1 MFAVLKDVEIVTM
14 SRFPVSVVQSRVST
28 PNYYLFRDF
37 CLALEKSPLFDLQ
50 TFGLLQDVQVK
61 KRDNLFVFGG
71 EQLFDFKLMK
81 LISLSNNTF
90 VWFTEDPYETEQ
102 NIKSSSL
109 FTKIFTT
116 DEFSV
121 KSYGPNAAF
130 LPLGTIRSP
139 TSGSLVSFQYDLVLF
154 GSIWPNRL
162 DLIEKLAKNESTTKL
177 RILLLTSQNSASWVD
192 QARLRQVKNWIIGNG
207 GEMLEITRPL
217 DLAALGKLLQKARV
231 CLNWPRSFGDKGWS
245 VPGPRVIEVAMS
257 GKVQLINSEMQ
268 PGINAILA
276 PNMFLEYNDR
286 DLCEQIV
293 AALALSDE
301 LLHNIANLA
310 LEQVKESFTWERII
324 ENLHQKL
331 ISK

>member
-1 MFAVLKDVEIVTM
+1 M
-14 SRFPVSVVQSRVST
+14 SRFPISVVQSRVTT

-50 TFGLLQDVQVK
+50 TFSLLQDIQVK

-71 EQLFDFKLMK
+71 EELLNWKLMK
-81 LISLSNNTF
+81 LIELSINNF
-90 VWFTEDPYETEQ
+90 VWFTEDPYETER
-102 NIKSSSL
+102 NVKSTSL

-121 KSYGPNAAF
+121 NSYGQKAAF
-130 LPLGTIRSP
+130 LPLGTIQ
-139 TSGSLVSFQYDLVLF
+139 TSQFGLVASFQYDLVLF

-162 DLIEKLAKNESTTKL
+162 DLLEKLAKNESTTKL
-177 RILLLTSQNSASWVD
+177 RILLLTSQMSASWVD
-192 QARLRQVKNWIIGNG
+192 QARLRLVKNWIINNG
-207 GEMLEITRPL
+207 GEILEIARPL
-217 DLAALGKLLQKARV
+217 DLVALGKLLQKARV
-231 CLNWPRSFGDKGWS
+231 CLNWPRSFGNKGWS
-245 VPGPRVIEVAMS
+245 VPGPRVIEVAMA

-268 PGINAILA
+268 PGIDAILA
-276 PNMFLEYNDR
+276 SNMFLEYNDR
-286 DLCEQIV
+286 DLCKQVV

-301 LLHNIANLA
+301 YLLSIADLA
-310 LEQVKESFTWERII
+310 REQVNECFTWERIV